1 MEDTKIVEL
10 FFSRDESALLQTSA
24 KYGAYCSSIAFNV
37 LGNSEDA
44 SECMNDTLLRAWNSI
59 PPQKPASL
67 KAYLG
72 RIARN
77 LALDRYDKLTAEKR
91 GGGQYE
97 LALEELSECIADTEA
112 AVEVSELPGLIDA
125 FLAELGEEKRKI
137 FVKRYFYMDPV
148 KKIAEDLS
156 VSESNVKTT
165 LFRLRSDLKERLVKE
180 GIEI

>member
-1 MEDTKIVEL
+1 MDDSKIIKL
-10 FFSRDESALLQTSA
+10 FFDRDESALLQTSA

-44 SECMNDTLLRAWNSI
+44 GECMNDTLLRAWNSI
-59 PPQKPASL
+59 PPQEPASL

-77 LALDRYDKLTAEKR
+77 LALDRYDKMKAEKR

-97 LALEELSECIADTEA
+97 LALDELSECIADTDA
-112 AVEVSELPGLIDA
+112 SLEVSELPQLIDA
-125 FLAELGEEKRKI
+125 FLAEQDAEKRKI

-148 KKIAEDLS
+148 KKIAKDMS
-156 VSESNVKTT
+156 MSESNVKTT
-165 LFRLRSDLKERLVKE
+165 LFRLRNSLKELLLKE

>member
-1 MEDTKIVEL
+1 MEDRDIIEL
-10 FFSRDESALLQTSA
+10 YIQRSDDAVKETES
-24 KYGAYCSSIAFNV
+24 KYGKYLMSVAKNILADV
-37 LGNSEDA
+37 EDCR
-44 SECMNDTLLRAWNSI
+44 ECVNDTYLNAWNMI
-59 PPQKPASL
+59 PAARPASL
-67 KAYLG
+67 QIYLG
-72 RIARN
+72 KITRN

-112 AVEVSELPGLIDA
+112 AVEVSELPGLIDT
-125 FLAELGEEKRKI
+125 FLADLGEEKRKI